1 MMRKNSFATAYNGL
15 NSFAQSKIA
24 GNGAVQS
31 IARGLGASEYLPKQG
46 EDLNDYITQKTL
58 DGLFAVMKQKE
69 SALRGSTVGKG
80 AEILG
85 KVLK

>member
-1 MMRKNSFATAYNGL
+1 ML

-58 DGLFAVMKQKE
+58 DGLFAVMREKE
-69 SALRGSTVGKG
+69 SALRGSAVGKG
-80 AEILG
+80 AGILG
-85 KVLK
+85 KVLQ